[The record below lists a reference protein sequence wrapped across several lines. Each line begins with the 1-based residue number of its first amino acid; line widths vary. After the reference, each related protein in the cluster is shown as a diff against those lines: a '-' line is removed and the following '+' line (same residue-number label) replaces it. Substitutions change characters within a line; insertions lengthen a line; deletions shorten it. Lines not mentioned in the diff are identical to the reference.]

1 MKWIITAIL
10 TLTVM
15 PTWSNTLDLNY
26 GITPAWNYCEIH
38 RAECDRIAEYD
49 DRILPD
55 FDMAPPISSAQW
67 GTFVALQLLDVYS
80 TYQGL
85 QFDCVR
91 ELNPILGDR
100 PSIGKMMITKAAVLT
115 SAINYDISKSQLD
128 SDIIDITNFMM
139 VLVLANNMEVK
150 NRAKRRCE
158 KR

>member
-55 FDMAPPISSAQW
+55 FDMVPPISSAQW